1 MAELKTYRN
10 NRTYRIT
17 QIGRILDNPSNDNSL
32 LSICKQRLD
41 ERKKKEAERRRK
53 FIENLYKQW

>member
-32 LSICKQRLD
+32 FSVCKQRLD
-41 ERKKKEAERRRK
+41 ERKKEEAERRRK
-53 FIENLYKQW
+53 FIESLYKG

>member
-53 FIENLYKQW
+53 FIENLYKG

>member
-41 ERKKKEAERRRK
+41 ERKKKEDERRKRL
-53 FIENLYKQW
+53 IEMLQK

>member
-32 LSICKQRLD
+32 LSVCKQRLD

-53 FIENLYKQW
+53 FIENLYKG

>member
-10 NRTYRIT
+10 NRTYGIT

-53 FIENLYKQW
+53 FIESLFKG